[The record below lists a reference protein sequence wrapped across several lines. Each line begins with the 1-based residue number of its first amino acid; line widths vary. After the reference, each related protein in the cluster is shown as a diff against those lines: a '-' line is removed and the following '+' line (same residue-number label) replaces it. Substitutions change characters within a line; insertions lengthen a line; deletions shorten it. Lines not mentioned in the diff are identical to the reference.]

1 MCEPTG
7 RPAEESPSVLL
18 KDTVISKRPAGSSPC
33 WGGGGA
39 GTSPSTN
46 TLPTSREF
54 GSVLPPED
62 ETVFQPHFPV
72 SLILFA
78 ISFALV
84 CGVEVGLA
92 LRVHVCV
99 CVWRGRGGQ
108 SVLAFRFSSVHIY
121 TKSPGLGFPS
131 LLAVRRPRAAAVTD
145 FSLKTDP
152 AREHNL
158 EERVALSGT

>member
-1 MCEPTG
+1 MPGALASESHPQPPELLQTPLKCANQQAG
-7 RPAEESPSVLL
+7 RLKSPHQSS
-18 KDTVISKRPAGSSPC
+18 SKTRSSPRGQPGSSPC

-99 CVWRGRGGQ
+99 CVAGEGRAVGVSL
-108 SVLAFRFSSVHIY
+108 SVQQCSHLHEIPWSRIS
-121 TKSPGLGFPS
+121 KSPGCE
-131 LLAVRRPRAAAVTD
+131 AA
-145 FSLKTDP
+145 SC
-152 AREHNL
+152 
-158 EERVALSGT
+158 GCGY